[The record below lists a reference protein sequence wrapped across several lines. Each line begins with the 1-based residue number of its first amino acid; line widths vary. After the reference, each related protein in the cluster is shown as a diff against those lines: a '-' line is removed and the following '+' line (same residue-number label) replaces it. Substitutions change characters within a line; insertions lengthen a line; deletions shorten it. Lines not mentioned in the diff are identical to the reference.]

1 MVVVLAC
8 NINYAYAWLVVLS
21 FALKMFCHNNKF
33 HPQVENIF
41 TNILQLVSA
50 QANKGV
56 LGKERIFLL
65 VLGIITHT
73 LLLISE
79 NSPLFLFHTLT
90 FAFGGEV
97 LYRIPKRCFLN
108 FYLSKKKICFLN
120 FLI

>member
-41 TNILQLVSA
+41 TNILQLLSA

-90 FAFGGEV
+90 FGGEV

>member
-1 MVVVLAC
+1 M
-8 NINYAYAWLVVLS
+8 LS
-21 FALKMFCHNNKF
+21 FALKMFYHNNKF
-33 HPQVENIF
+33 HTQVENIF

-97 LYRIPKRCFLN
+97 LYRIPKRYAFLTST
-108 FYLSKKKICFLN
+108 YQKKKRYACLTSLSKL
-120 FLI
+120 LT